1 MDIEASRRAFEQ
13 VRKEVN
19 DHSKSEMSLDEIA
32 YGCERFHMSYVALTA
47 VYRFIKVANE
57 TMCRPIRA
65 LTEAKGYSTSKHTLA
80 TFGGAGGQHA
90 CEIARLLGINKVL
103 IHRYSSILS
112 AYGLALADRCGI
124 FFCNGYLLTLYRVYE
139 LQEPSSAVYSDSS
152 KPSLMG
158 RLDAL
163 SNSAKEALKEQGFE
177 DSNIYIERYL
187 NMRFDGTDNA
197 IMVLAPSANEGCGI
211 QDQTDFETAFKRSY
225 KGEFG
230 FLLENKAII
239 VDDIKVRGIGKTFDS
254 LGESVYEELRHIQKK
269 DAKEV
274 LSKKDR
280 ESSVYFGDGLGRVN
294 RTPVYQLGNLSV
306 GDVIHGPA
314 MIIDDTQTIVVVPKS
329 EAVVTS
335 RHLYMTLHD

>member
-1 MDIEASRRAFEQ
+1 
-13 VRKEVN
+13 
-19 DHSKSEMSLDEIA
+19 
-32 YGCERFHMSYVALTA
+32 
-47 VYRFIKVANE
+47 
-57 TMCRPIRA
+57 
-65 LTEAKGYSTSKHTLA
+65 
-80 TFGGAGGQHA
+80 
-90 CEIARLLGINKVL
+90 
-103 IHRYSSILS
+103 
-112 AYGLALADRCGI
+112 
-124 FFCNGYLLTLYRVYE
+124 
-139 LQEPSSAVYSDSS
+139 
-152 KPSLMG
+152 MG

-163 SNSAKEALKEQGFE
+163 SNLAKEALKEQGFE
-177 DSNIYIERYL
+177 GSNIYTERYL

-197 IMVLAPSANEGCGI
+197 IMVLALLSANEGSGV

-274 LSKKDR
+274 LSKKDGD
-280 ESSVYFGDGLGRVN
+280 SSVYFGDGLGRVN
-294 RTPVYQLGNLSV
+294 HTPVYQLGNLGV